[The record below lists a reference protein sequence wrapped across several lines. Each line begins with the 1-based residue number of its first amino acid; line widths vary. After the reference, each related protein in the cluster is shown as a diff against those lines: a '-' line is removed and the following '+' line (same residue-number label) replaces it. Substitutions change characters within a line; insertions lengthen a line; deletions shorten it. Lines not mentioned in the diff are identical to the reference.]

1 MIVHAILRI
10 EINRAL
16 NESAG
21 RLLRAA
27 TQPRRSQHSMLD
39 HHRPAS
45 ERLLMA
51 FRWRAGDGPTL
62 NTGLV
67 ALRSR
72 PVFLDNP
79 FFFFFW
85 GGGASPSGSAHDV
98 TPIVYVGFVLDPCFT
113 IPSLMYFLG
122 IMQSFC

>member
-79 FFFFFW
+79 FFFFF
-85 GGGASPSGSAHDV
+85 GGGGRP
-98 TPIVYVGFVLDPCFT
+98 PLDPRMTLLPLCMLVLCW
-113 IPSLMYFLG
+113 ILALQYRP
-122 IMQSFC
+122 